1 MKKNPIETVLG
12 ILVVLVAGLFVYY
25 AEQRLSVRPQQGYTL
40 TATFLKSG
48 GLESGNDVR
57 INGIKVGSVT
67 GVELTPDYTAKVS
80 IDVKESVKL
89 PSDTVAAVTSDGL
102 MGGIFLQLEP
112 GKAADALKD
121 GDAIRRTRDFKS
133 LENMIGD
140 VIFLA
145 TGKEGE

>member
-12 ILVVLVAGLFVYY
+12 ILVILVAGLFVYY

-67 GVELTPDYTAKVS
+67 GIELTPDYTARIS
-80 IDVKESVKL
+80 IDVKKSVSL
-89 PSDTVAAVTSDGL
+89 PADTVAAVVSDGL

-112 GKAADALKD
+112 GKSADMLKD
-121 GDAIRRTRDFKS
+121 GDTIKQTRDFKS
-133 LENMIGD
+133 LESMIGD

-145 TGKEGE
+145 TGKEDE

>member
-12 ILVVLVAGLFVYY
+12 ILVILVAGLFVYY

-67 GVELTPDYTAKVS
+67 GIELTPDYTARVALN
-80 IDVKESVKL
+80 VKESVKL
-89 PSDTVAAVTSDGL
+89 PSDTVAAIVSDGL

-121 GDAIRRTRDFKS
+121 GDTIKQTRDFKS

>member
-25 AEQRLSVRPQQGYTL
+25 AEQRLSVRPQQGYAL

-67 GVELTPDYTAKVS
+67 GIELTPDYTAKVT
-80 IDVKESVKL
+80 IDVKKIRQTAFRHGGGDCFRRADGRNFPAAGAGEIGGSFERRRR
-89 PSDTVAAVTSDGL
+89 DT
-102 MGGIFLQLEP
+102 
-112 GKAADALKD
+112 ADARL
-121 GDAIRRTRDFKS
+121 
-133 LENMIGD
+133 
-140 VIFLA
+140 
-145 TGKEGE
+145 

>member
-12 ILVVLVAGLFVYY
+12 ILVILVAGLFVYY

-67 GVELTPDYTAKVS
+67 GIELTPDYTARVTLN
-80 IDVKESVKL
+80 VKESVKL
-89 PSDTVAAVTSDGL
+89 PSDTVAAIVSDGL

-121 GDAIRRTRDFKS
+121 GDAIKQTRDFKS